1 MQSDGTV
8 TIPVSQDQ
16 YTDDVYYTSY
26 NEREGQD
33 GGLRIPI
40 KFQDDELDR
49 SKKIRVV
56 REKKRAGATRRRMRT
71 ADSRAYIVGARYY
84 HGEILMSGES
94 YGSQMKHN
102 GIVLRG
108 RRHSPRVCLLITN
121 SVPNP
126 LLTVCLL
133 VRKNV
138 HSTYC
143 VLVISGMNI
152 IRVNWKLTLLPRRH
166 QGACG

>member
-16 YTDDVYYTSY
+16 YTDGVGYTSY
-26 NEREGQD
+26 NKRDGQD

-40 KFQDDELDR
+40 KFQDDERER

-84 HGEILMSGES
+84 HGEILMSGGS
-94 YGSQMKHN
+94 YGSQMEQN
-102 GIVLRG
+102 GIALRG
-108 RRHSPRVCLLITN
+108 RRHSPRVSLLITN
-121 SVPNP
+121 SVLNP
-126 LLTVCLL
+126 LLRVCLV
-133 VRKNV
+133 VRMNV
-138 HSTYC
+138 RSTC
-143 VLVISGMNI
+143 SVLVI
-152 IRVNWKLTLLPRRH
+152 
-166 QGACG
+166 